1 MYLALIINYC
11 FVVSLTMKL
20 MWIVF
25 VIFRKHAEE
34 LSSLHQKLG
43 NLSSQI
49 KHLQNITKPYKKVKK
64 LSYGEKK
71 RILVNIFLFRQVT
84 FSLFLNM

>member
-1 MYLALIINYC
+1 MNNESLFSSINIYEINVDC
-11 FVVSLTMKL
+11 
-20 MWIVF
+20 VF
-25 VIFRKHAEE
+25 VILRKHAGEIS
-34 LSSLHQKLG
+34 LLHQKLG
-43 NLSSQI
+43 NLQTQI

-71 RILVNIFLFRQVT
+71 RILVSIFLFRLMA